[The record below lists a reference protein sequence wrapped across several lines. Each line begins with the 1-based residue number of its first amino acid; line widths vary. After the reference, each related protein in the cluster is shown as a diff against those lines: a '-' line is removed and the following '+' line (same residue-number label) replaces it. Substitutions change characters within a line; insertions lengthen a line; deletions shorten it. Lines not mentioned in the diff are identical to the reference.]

1 MTKRQILI
9 LSCNFVGLTTTRNIH
24 AILKEQVDITII
36 GRKALL
42 TLVPNMLGQV
52 MANVDPAKDL

>member
-1 MTKRQILI
+1 
-9 LSCNFVGLTTTRNIH
+9 
-24 AILKEQVDITII
+24 VDITII